1 MISGWAEKHEVN
13 DIKFEDR
20 FGLTSLN
27 EVEILK
33 NVY

>member
-1 MISGWAEKHEVN
+1 MRKVRKMGRN
-13 DIKFEDR
+13 DFYFEDR

-27 EVEILK
+27 ELEILK